1 MKNITAPAV
10 TIECGFLSNPEEC
23 AKLQQDS
30 YQTRIALA
38 IVSGFEIYN
47 RG

>member
-23 AKLQQDS
+23 TLLQQET
-30 YQTRIALA
+30 YQTKIALA
-38 IVSGFEIYN
+38 IACGYLES